1 MLLYGGVLTRLGKV
15 DAPVS
20 SHGNEAPVSWP
31 CRSGWTFP
39 SIWLAAGDFN
49 ANLAER
55 LSWIS
60 TAFVLRSEGPWFLGH
75 GFDGGTGAGFT
86 HEKQRTGIQ
95 EPSSTIN
102 GCGSLLSLNPFE
114 RLRPNIPTPKP

>member
-15 DAPVS
+15 DPPVS

-39 SIWLAAGDFN
+39 GIWLAAGDFN

-60 TAFVLRSEGPWFLGH
+60 TAFVLRSEGPWFLGRASPTTNS
-75 GFDGGTGAGFT
+75 G
-86 HEKQRTGIQ
+86 Q
-95 EPSSTIN
+95 EFKNQVLPSTAVEA
-102 GCGSLLSLNPFE
+102 FF
-114 RLRPNIPTPKP
+114 R